1 MHKSLEERFAKV
13 DDVVLFHLQTVW
25 EAENVNTPARG
36 HQEVKTHGVK
46 VPVAYDGH
54 VDGAYTSVFMHR
66 YGTGGTPWTVVIDK
80 KGKVRISQF
89 TPGTPE
95 QLMERIEKLRK
106 ER

>member
-1 MHKSLEERFAKV
+1 MTADTYALRF
-13 DDVVLFHLQTVW
+13 LLLTF
-25 EAENVNTPARG
+25 
-36 HQEVKTHGVK
+36 
-46 VPVAYDGH
+46 PVAYDGH

-66 YGTGGTPWTVVIDK
+66 YGTGGTPSTVVIDK